1 MDAHE
6 ISELLAA
13 RRRAGERYHEFLR
26 VPSLSLGIYEL
37 PKGGRDTQSPHEQD
51 EIYYVVRGR
60 AKVRVDSEDRE
71 VRPGSIIYVPARMEH
86 RFHHIR
92 ERLSLLV
99 FFTPAESDR

>member
-6 ISELLAA
+6 ILELLEA
-13 RRRAGERYHEFLR
+13 RRRAGGTYHEFLR

-37 PKGGRDTQSPHEQD
+37 PKGGRDLQSPHAED
-51 EIYYVVRGR
+51 EVYYVVRGR
-60 AKVRVDSEDRE
+60 ARVRVGSQDRE
-71 VRPGSIIYVPARMEH
+71 VRPGSILHVPARMDH

-99 FFTPAESDR
+99 FFAPPESGK